1 MVQYSKGGVGA
12 MAGDRVTTMRI
23 AAKEALRK
31 ELISQADFDKINRLL
46 DEIERRE
53 ELRRDEFIRRADAVM
68 AGSS

>member
-1 MVQYSKGGVGA
+1 